1 MFWKNAE
8 NSRITEVVCY
18 GVQVCKISKHGWI
31 IPLKSCNLLWKPQL
45 PQKHWMQICKKSFLI
60 LLKLTRIIIRE
71 APKKWCV
78 NISLYFIVSFSCH
91 YYYFLFF
98 LKKFNNNEKVVV
110 VSRKNI
116 YELVFVRRRR
126 RSIREFIYKD
136 KDK

>member
-1 MFWKNAE
+1 MKECREFTHNW
-8 NSRITEVVCY
+8 S
-18 GVQVCKISKHGWI
+18 S
-31 IPLKSCNLLWKPQL
+31 LLWRPGLQNIKAWLDNPPKVLQFIMKTPITAKKL
-45 PQKHWMQICKKSFLI
+45 NANLQKSFLI

-78 NISLYFIVSFSCH
+78 NISLYFIVSFSRH
-91 YYYFLFF
+91 YYYYFF
-98 LKKFNNNEKVVV
+98 FSWKKFNNNEKVVV

-126 RSIREFIYKD
+126 RSIRELIYKD